1 MQKNLRLGILVAV
14 ILASA
19 TALAWAAK
27 ATYTPPPET
36 GHIWTVINYRMQ
48 GGRNQPTS
56 VNVTWDRP
64 RPQVIVPGPGYANS
78 CATSTPAGFVF
89 RLRHNDSSSVPLT
102 INTNGTIIRGPYQG
116 EAPPEVLAACYKL
129 VKG

>member
-1 MQKNLRLGILVAV
+1 MRKNLHTGLLILVMIV
-14 ILASA
+14 SA
-19 TALAWAAK
+19 TALWAAT

-48 GGRNQPTS
+48 GGKNQPTS

-64 RPQVIVPGPGYANS
+64 RRTILVPGPSYAS
-78 CATSTPAGFVF
+78 PCQRSTPAGFVL
-89 RLRHNDSSSVPLT
+89 RLRHSSSDSVPLT
-102 INTNGTIIRGPYQG
+102 ITTNGTIVRGPYQG
-116 EAPPEVLAACYKL
+116 EAPPETIHACYKL